1 MPTANK
7 DAATS
12 ERARGE
18 RARGESSTDNSREEI
33 DEVLLAGSSSDYSG
47 VNPSPCAQVSAKLSD
62 VGVGLKGSAPNP
74 NCYRCWL
81 HGGSPPIPNQGRDI
95 SGNRW
100 SLAICLRVPSITR
113 CRTGLAGRLGSRS
126 RCFTNVST

>member
-12 ERARGE
+12 E

-47 VNPSPCAQVSAKLSD
+47 LNPSPCAQVSAKLSD
-62 VGVGLKGSAPNP
+62 VGVGLKGLAPNP
-74 NCYRCWL
+74 NCCAAE
-81 HGGSPPIPNQGRDI
+81 PIDAWPDERRYGTD
-95 SGNRW
+95 
-100 SLAICLRVPSITR
+100 A
-113 CRTGLAGRLGSRS
+113 
-126 RCFTNVST
+126 

>member
-18 RARGESSTDNSREEI
+18 RARGERARGESSTDNSIEEI

-47 VNPSPCAQVSAKLSD
+47 VNPSPSQALLVLRPSVAHTKVSGYVIDS
-62 VGVGLKGSAPNP
+62 
-74 NCYRCWL
+74 RL
-81 HGGSPPIPNQGRDI
+81 H
-95 SGNRW
+95 
-100 SLAICLRVPSITR
+100 CH
-113 CRTGLAGRLGSRS
+113 
-126 RCFTNVST
+126 

>member
-18 RARGESSTDNSREEI
+18 RARGESSTDNSIEGI

-47 VNPSPCAQVSAKLSD
+47 VNPSPSQALLVLRSSVAHTK
-62 VGVGLKGSAPNP
+62 
-74 NCYRCWL
+74 
-81 HGGSPPIPNQGRDI
+81 I
-95 SGNRW
+95 SGYVIDSR
-100 SLAICLRVPSITR
+100 LR
-113 CRTGLAGRLGSRS
+113 CH
-126 RCFTNVST
+126 

>member
-47 VNPSPCAQVSAKLSD
+47 VNPSPSQALLVLRPSVAHTKVSGYVIDS
-62 VGVGLKGSAPNP
+62 
-74 NCYRCWL
+74 RL
-81 HGGSPPIPNQGRDI
+81 H
-95 SGNRW
+95 
-100 SLAICLRVPSITR
+100 CH
-113 CRTGLAGRLGSRS
+113 
-126 RCFTNVST
+126 